1 MESANRLQVRLAMHR
16 GKRLALAI
24 AGLAIAA
31 QALLTP
37 ASAQDASPNWPDRPI
52 KLVVPFPPGG
62 INDAVARPV
71 ADKLKD
77 LLGTVVIE
85 NRGGAGGTIG
95 ATAVA
100 RAEPDGY
107 TILFGS
113 GATHIVGPAITPT
126 KTYDPQ
132 KDFKAVAI
140 LTVSGLGIA
149 VHPSLGVKTLK
160 ELIAYSKQN
169 PGKLSYG
176 SAGVGSATHLGAELF
191 KSLIDDATIVHLPY
205 KGGGPA
211 IGDLVSG
218 QIKLAVLNISGSMIE
233 LHKAGKLH
241 ILAVTSQQRVKSAPQ
256 IPTAIEAGVPGLFAI
271 NFSGLFV
278 PAGTA
283 PAIVARISQA
293 AAKLMADPQIV
304 RLFEGAGLQIAEQTT
319 PEAAE
324 TFVNA
329 EIDRW
334 TPVIKRIGLAPKG
347 IQRETAR

>member
-1 MESANRLQVRLAMHR
+1 MRAYPSALYACRLVWA
-16 GKRLALAI
+16 
-24 AGLAIAA
+24 AGLAGLMAFSS
-31 QALLTP
+31 QAL
-37 ASAQDASPNWPDRPI
+37 AQGSSAANWPERTI
-52 KLVVPFPPGG
+52 KLIVPSPPGG

-95 ATAVA
+95 ATAAA
-100 RAEPDGY
+100 RSDPDGY

-126 KTYDPQ
+126 KTYDPV

-149 VHPSLGVKTLK
+149 VHPGLGVHTLQ
-160 ELIAYSKQN
+160 ELIAHARQN

-191 KSLIDDATIVHLPY
+191 KSLINDPSIVHVPY

-218 QIKLAVLNISGSMIE
+218 QIRLAVLNISGSMIE
-233 LHKAGKLH
+233 LHNAGKLR

-256 IPTAIEAGVPGLFAI
+256 IPTAIEAGVSDLFAI

-278 PAGTA
+278 PAATPA
-283 PAIVARISQA
+283 PIMARISQA
-293 AAKLMADPQIV
+293 ATQMMSDAKLV
-304 RLFEGAGLQIAEQTT
+304 KLFEDAGLQIAAQTT
-319 PEAAE
+319 PETAQV
-324 TFVNA
+324 FVND
-329 EIDRW
+329 EIARW
-334 TPVIKRIGLAPKG
+334 TPVIKRIGLAPK
-347 IQRETAR
+347 QAPAKKSQ